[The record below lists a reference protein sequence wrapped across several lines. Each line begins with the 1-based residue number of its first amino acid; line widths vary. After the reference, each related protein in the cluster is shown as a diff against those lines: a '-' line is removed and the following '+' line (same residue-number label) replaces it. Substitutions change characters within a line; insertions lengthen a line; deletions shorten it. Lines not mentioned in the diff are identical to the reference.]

1 MGDKIVEVILK
12 ELRERRAQLSDAVAS
27 NGAKTFEDYKLMCGE
42 IRGLTAVE
50 MYLLDLAKSMEQ
62 FDE

>member
-1 MGDKIVEVILK
+1 MDKVIEVVLK
-12 ELRERRAQLSDAVAS
+12 ELRSRRQQLSDAVAQNS
-27 NGAKTFEDYKLMCGE
+27 AKTIEDYRLMCGE

-50 MYLLDLAKSMEQ
+50 MYLLDLAKNMES

>member
-1 MGDKIVEVILK
+1 MNAIEAALK
-12 ELRERRAQLSDAVAS
+12 ELRDRKAQLAEGLANSAAR
-27 NGAKTFEDYKLMCGE
+27 NFEEYKFICGE

-62 FDE
+62 FDD